1 MKVVLMDTA
10 KLVEL
15 ILPEEVYGNYWVVN
29 SEKENLVNIEAID
42 GAWVLKSNSD
52 MKIFRN
58 GNPLTDVRIE
68 NEKFYTIKDTATGK
82 SYVIYVCPIYD
93 ENAIQLNITLEN
105 NSSWYIGNNIA
116 KDYTAAFNNIISYEQ
131 NGFARNQLKL
141 TYNEGVY
148 TIFNL
153 NPQIPMYVNGVLSE
167 AEELEYG
174 DTIFVLGFKL
184 SLIRDIFY
192 MNNPNKLVKYDAKF
206 FTNRIVS
213 SLDYSQISKEPD
225 PQIDMYSKEDY
236 FLKPPRFDE
245 RIEEKTLVID
255 PPPAAQSKE
264 EMPAMLQMG
273 TMLMTGMTSLTT
285 GVTAL
290 ITVFNN
296 GMTLSQALPSLLTA
310 LIMLLTMLIL
320 PLATKVYTKHQK
332 KVYERKRQA
341 TYSAYV
347 DRKREEFITE
357 MKREQQLLIEK
368 YIPLKEVADIILY
381 KKRNLWEKNL
391 DDYDFLS
398 LRLGIGAI
406 PPFFKVAY
414 PAEHFS
420 MEDEEKLKC

>member
-1 MKVVLMDTA
+1 MDES

-15 ILPEEVYGNYWVVN
+15 ILPSEIYGNYWVVN

-58 GNPLTDVRIE
+58 GNPLTDVHIE
-68 NEKFYTIKDTATGK
+68 EEKFYTIKNTTTGK

-105 NSSWYIGNNIA
+105 NSSWYIGNNVA

-141 TYNEGVY
+141 IYQDGVY

-153 NPQIPMYVNGVLSE
+153 NPQIPMYVNGVLTE

-174 DTIFVLGFKL
+174 DTIFILGFKL

-206 FTNRIVS
+206 FTTRIAP
-213 SLDYSQISKEPD
+213 SLDYSKIPKEPD
-225 PQIDMYSKEDY
+225 PQIEMYSKEDY

-255 PPPAAQSKE
+255 PPPNAPNKE
-264 EMPAMLQMG
+264 EMPAILQMG
-273 TMLMTGMTSLTT
+273 TMLMTGMTSVTT
-285 GVTAL
+285 GVTTL
-290 ITVFNN
+290 VTVFN
-296 GMTLSQALPSLLTA
+296 GS
-310 LIMLLTMLIL
+310 
-320 PLATKVYTKHQK
+320 V
-332 KVYERKRQA
+332 
-341 TYSAYV
+341 
-347 DRKREEFITE
+347 
-357 MKREQQLLIEK
+357 
-368 YIPLKEVADIILY
+368 PLKQACQVY
-381 KKRNLWEKNL
+381 
-391 DDYDFLS
+391 
-398 LRLGIGAI
+398 
-406 PPFFKVAY
+406 
-414 PAEHFS
+414 
-420 MEDEEKLKC
+420 

>member
-1 MKVVLMDTA
+1 MKVVLMDES

-15 ILPEEVYGNYWVVN
+15 ILPSEIYGNYWVVN
-29 SEKENLVNIEAID
+29 SEKENLVNIEAVD

-58 GNPLTDVRIE
+58 GNPLTDVHIE
-68 NEKFYTIKDTATGK
+68 EEKFYTIKNTTTGK
-82 SYVIYVCPIYD
+82 SYVIYVCTIYD

-105 NSSWYIGNNIA
+105 NSSWYIGNNVA

-141 TYNEGVY
+141 IYQDGVY

-153 NPQIPMYVNGVLSE
+153 NPQIPMYVNGVLTE

-174 DTIFVLGFKL
+174 DTIFILGFKL

-206 FTNRIVS
+206 FTTRIAP
-213 SLDYSQISKEPD
+213 SLDYSKIPKEPD
-225 PQIDMYSKEDY
+225 PQIEMYSKEDY

-255 PPPAAQSKE
+255 PPPSAPNKE
-264 EMPAMLQMG
+264 EMPAILQMG
-273 TMLMTGMTSLTT
+273 TMLMTGMTSVTT
-285 GVTAL
+285 GVTTL
-290 ITVFNN
+290 VTVFN
-296 GMTLSQALPSLLTA
+296 GSVPLKQAWPSLLTA
-310 LIMLLTMLIL
+310 LVMLLTMLIL
-320 PLATKVYTKHQK
+320 PQATKIYTKHQK

-347 DRKREEFITE
+347 DRKREEFLIE
-357 MKREQQLLIEK
+357 MRREQQILIEK
-368 YIPLKEVADIILY
+368 YIPLKEVGDIILY
-381 KKRNLWEKNL
+381 KKRNLWKE
-391 DDYDFLS
+391 F
-398 LRLGIGAI
+398 R
-406 PPFFKVAY
+406 
-414 PAEHFS
+414 
-420 MEDEEKLKC
+420 